1 MKLFTILF
9 IFLAIFSI
17 DAFAQ
22 NTKTQSEK
30 LSNRQQ
36 SIVAISALT
45 AIGNV
50 ANLKQTFTDGLTSGL
65 TVNEIKEELIHLAA
79 YCGFPRSLNG
89 IITFNAVVDERK
101 AKGIIDVAGKSAMKV
116 ADTKKYEQ
124 GKKVLESLTGRPETG
139 PKTGYAAFVPA
150 IDTLLK
156 EHLFNDIFTRG
167 VLTNEERELIT
178 ISALSGMGG
187 ADAQLQS
194 HLGICMHLGFSQS
207 QLGEVLSIIE
217 SKIGKV
223 QADTARAVLS
233 KVTAGQ
239 K

>member
-1 MKLFTILF
+1 MEGI
-9 IFLAIFSI
+9 
-17 DAFAQ
+17 AQ
-22 NTKTQSEK
+22 NTVKRAEN
-30 LSNRQQ
+30 LNNRQQ

-45 AIGNV
+45 ATGDLTS
-50 ANLKQTFTDGLTSGL
+50 LKKAFTDGLASGL

-89 IITFNAVVDERK
+89 INTFKAVIDERK
-101 AKGIIDVAGKSAMKV
+101 AKGITDVAGKSAMKV
-116 ADTKKYEQ
+116 SDTDKYEK

-139 PKTGYAAFVPA
+139 LKTGYAAFVPA

-187 ADAQLQS
+187 ADSQLQG
-194 HLGICMHLGFSQS
+194 HLGICMHLGFSPS
-207 QLGEVLSIIE
+207 QFSEVFLIIE

-223 QADTARAVLS
+223 QADAARAVLS
-233 KVTAGQ
+233 KVAAAR